1 MEPVSNRTKEP
12 ENVWAKRD
20 TFPAVSRAY
29 VLVAA
34 LACFLATV
42 SVPFCTSE
50 LWSLACLAVLFALA
64 AWMVRAPFPLILLL
78 VSAFAAI
85 GLGLRIGVGA
95 LILELAVG
103 CAAFAF
109 LFTVLRRRY
118 LAFLPIVAAVAVSA
132 YLLDDPRACLLCL
145 ACLPAAILMS
155 VATLRSKRRTTVI
168 CFAAGGFLLTLAVLL
183 AVLVYRAYGELN
195 AELILQ
201 YIQDAW
207 RGLYELN
214 LQIQEQLLLGVAMDA
229 ETVELLLAQLTSART
244 EAAITQGFWTF
255 SKMLPAYAVTVCSI
269 LAFAAQVLLN
279 SFYATAGL
287 RCVLDRNAR
296 IFTVSLSASVLY
308 ALSFVLMLFLPE
320 DALATAVVQNL
331 CLILLPGLCVLGT
344 IRLLAILANLR
355 GGSKI
360 GLLVVVVLML
370 LLAAESAPLVLAMW
384 GAYSN
389 VANAI
394 QFYLLKKMLEHENDR
409 DKKDD

>member
-1 MEPVSNRTKEP
+1 MEILIIGCGAAGAAAAIAAAEAGHRVTVIDRNRKPLKKLGVTGNGRGNLMNNGP
-12 ENVWAKRD
+12 WRYYGDA
-20 TFPAVSRAY
+20 TFAHAVLEAMPPKAVADFLVDCGITLVEEDEGRVYPAANLASVA
-29 VLVAA
+29 VDGLVRRMERLGVEMLPCA
-34 LACFLATV
+34 LAERIQPEKNGFSVCIDPGHQGSWVDMSEVEPNAPGSSSYKAKATTGTQGQF
-42 SVPFCTSE
+42 SGVPE
-50 LWSLACLAVLFALA
+50 
-64 AWMVRAPFPLILLL
+64 
-78 VSAFAAI
+78 
-85 GLGLRIGVGA
+85 
-95 LILELAVG
+95 
-103 CAAFAF
+103 
-109 LFTVLRRRY
+109 
-118 LAFLPIVAAVAVSA
+118 
-132 YLLDDPRACLLCL
+132 
-145 ACLPAAILMS
+145 
-155 VATLRSKRRTTVI
+155 
-168 CFAAGGFLLTLAVLL
+168 
-183 AVLVYRAYGELN
+183 
-195 AELILQ
+195 
-201 YIQDAW
+201 
-207 RGLYELN
+207 YELN
-214 LQIQEQLLLGVAMDA
+214 LQIWEQLLQGVAMDA
-229 ETVELLLAQLTSART
+229 ETAELLLAQLASART
-244 EAAITQGFWTF
+244 EDAITQGFWAF

-287 RCVLDRNAR
+287 QCVLDRNAR